1 MTRFRA
7 LRLKSGLSQT
17 EFRQQYNERYNRTYT
32 AAAISQIE
40 HGKRMPELG
49 ALRDFADFY
58 GVSVDYLLGQQADEQ
73 DEQDEQAEEAAEQQI
88 SAKLKNLVE
97 QLPKENQA
105 GMDDEVKENIG
116 ILRNLLHQSLIL
128 ARRVEK
134 DEKSWFRY

>member
-17 EFRQQYNERYNRTYT
+17 EFRRQYNERYNRSYT

-58 GVSVDYLLGQQADEQ
+58 GVSVDYLLGQQD
-73 DEQDEQAEEAAEQQI
+73 DDKLEELAGRQI
-88 SAKLKNLVE
+88 SARLKNLVE

>member
-17 EFRQQYNERYNRTYT
+17 EFRQQYNERYNRSYT

-58 GVSVDYLLGQQADEQ
+58 GVSVDYLLGQKG
-73 DEQDEQAEEAAEQQI
+73 DEQDEQAEEAAGRQI

>member
-17 EFRQQYNERYNRTYT
+17 EFRRQYNERYNRSYT

-73 DEQDEQAEEAAEQQI
+73 DEQAGEVADQQI

-97 QLPKENQA
+97 QLPKENKA
-105 GMDDEVKENIG
+105 DMDDEVKENIE
-116 ILRNLLHQSLIL
+116 ILRSLLHQSLIF

>member
-1 MTRFRA
+1 MTRFSA
-7 LRLKSGLSQT
+7 LRPQMGLSQT
-17 EFRQQYNERYNRTYT
+17 EFRRQYNERYNRSYT

-58 GVSVDYLLGQQADEQ
+58 GVSVDYLLGQKGD
-73 DEQDEQAEEAAEQQI
+73 DKLEEPAGRQI
-88 SAKLKNLVE
+88 SARLKNLVE
-97 QLPKENQA
+97 QLPKENQPD
-105 GMDDEVKENIG
+105 MDDEVKENIG

>member
-17 EFRQQYNERYNRTYT
+17 EFRRQYNERYNRSYT

-58 GVSVDYLLGQQADEQ
+58 GVSVDYLLGQQD
-73 DEQDEQAEEAAEQQI
+73 DDKLEEPAGRQI

-97 QLPKENQA
+97 QLPKENQPD
-105 GMDDEVKENIG
+105 MDDEVKENIG
-116 ILRNLLHQSLIL
+116 ILRSLLHQSMIL

>member
-17 EFRQQYNERYNRTYT
+17 EFRRQYNERYNRSYT

-58 GVSVDYLLGQQADEQ
+58 GVSVDYLLGQQD
-73 DEQDEQAEEAAEQQI
+73 DDKLEEPAGQQI
-88 SAKLKNLVE
+88 SARLKNLVE
-97 QLPKENQA
+97 QLPKENQPD
-105 GMDDEVKENIG
+105 MDDEVKENIG

-128 ARRVEK
+128 ARRVER

>member
-17 EFRQQYNERYNRTYT
+17 EFRRQYNERYNRSYT

-58 GVSVDYLLGQQADEQ
+58 GVSVDYLLGQQD
-73 DEQDEQAEEAAEQQI
+73 DDKLEEPAGRQI
-88 SAKLKNLVE
+88 SARLKNLVE

>member
-17 EFRQQYNERYNRTYT
+17 EFRQQYNERYNRSYT

-40 HGKRMPELG
+40 HGKRMSELG

-58 GVSVDYLLGQQADEQ
+58 GVSVDYLLGQQD
-73 DEQDEQAEEAAEQQI
+73 DDKLEEPAGQQI
-88 SAKLKNLVE
+88 SARLKNLVE
-97 QLPKENQA
+97 QLPKENQPD
-105 GMDDEVKENIG
+105 MDDEVKENIG

>member
-17 EFRQQYNERYNRTYT
+17 EFRQQYNERYNRSYT

-58 GVSVDYLLGQQADEQ
+58 GVSVDYLLGQKG
-73 DEQDEQAEEAAEQQI
+73 DEQAEEAAGRQI

-97 QLPKENQA
+97 QLPKENQPD
-105 GMDDEVKENIG
+105 MDDEVKENIG

>member
-17 EFRQQYNERYNRTYT
+17 EFRQQYNERYNRSYT

-58 GVSVDYLLGQQADEQ
+58 GVSVDYLLGQQD
-73 DEQDEQAEEAAEQQI
+73 DDKLEEPAGRQI
-88 SAKLKNLVE
+88 SARLKNLVE
-97 QLPKENQA
+97 QLPKENQPD
-105 GMDDEVKENIG
+105 MDDEVKENIG
-116 ILRNLLHQSLIL
+116 ILRSLLHQSLIL
-128 ARRVEK
+128 ARRVER

>member
-17 EFRQQYNERYNRTYT
+17 EFRRQYNERYNRSYI

-58 GVSVDYLLGQQADEQ
+58 GVSVDYLLGQQD
-73 DEQDEQAEEAAEQQI
+73 DDKLEEPAGRQI
-88 SAKLKNLVE
+88 SARLKNLVE

-116 ILRNLLHQSLIL
+116 ILRSLLHQSLIL

>member
-17 EFRQQYNERYNRTYT
+17 EFRRQYNERYNRSYT

-58 GVSVDYLLGQQADEQ
+58 GVSVDYLLGHQ
-73 DEQDEQAEEAAEQQI
+73 DDDKLEEPAGRQI
-88 SAKLKNLVE
+88 SARLKNLVE

-105 GMDDEVKENIG
+105 GMDDEVNENIG

-128 ARRVEK
+128 ARRVER
-134 DEKSWFRY
+134 D

>member
-7 LRLKSGLSQT
+7 LRLKRGLNQT
-17 EFRQQYNERYNRTYT
+17 EFRRQYNERYNRSYT

-58 GVSVDYLLGQQADEQ
+58 GVSVDYLLGQQDDDKIGDGADRK
-73 DEQDEQAEEAAEQQI
+73 I
-88 SAKLKNLVE
+88 SVKLKNLVE

-105 GMDDEVKENIG
+105 DMDDEVKENIG
-116 ILRNLLHQSLIL
+116 ILRSLLHQSLIL

-134 DEKSWFRY
+134 AEKSWFRY

>member
-17 EFRQQYNERYNRTYT
+17 EFRQQYNERYNRSYT

-58 GVSVDYLLGQQADEQ
+58 GVSVDYLLGHQ
-73 DEQDEQAEEAAEQQI
+73 DDDKLEEPAGRQI
-88 SAKLKNLVE
+88 SARLKNLVE

-116 ILRNLLHQSLIL
+116 ILRYLLHQSLIL
-128 ARRVEK
+128 ARRVER

>member
-17 EFRQQYNERYNRTYT
+17 EFRQQYNERYNRSYT

-58 GVSVDYLLGQQADEQ
+58 GVSVDYLLGHQ
-73 DEQDEQAEEAAEQQI
+73 DDDKLEEPAGRQI
-88 SAKLKNLVE
+88 SARLKNLVE

-105 GMDDEVKENIG
+105 GMDDEVKENIE
-116 ILRNLLHQSLIL
+116 ILRSLLHQSLIL

>member
-17 EFRQQYNERYNRTYT
+17 EFRQQYNERYNRSYT

-73 DEQDEQAEEAAEQQI
+73 DEQAEEAAGQQI

-105 GMDDEVKENIG
+105 GMDDEVKENIE
-116 ILRNLLHQSLIL
+116 ILRSLLHQSLIL

>member
-17 EFRQQYNERYNRTYT
+17 EFRRQYNERYNRSYT
-32 AAAISQIE
+32 AAPISQIE

-58 GVSVDYLLGQQADEQ
+58 GVSVDYLLGQQD
-73 DEQDEQAEEAAEQQI
+73 DDKLEEPAGRQI
-88 SAKLKNLVE
+88 SARLKNLVE
-97 QLPKENQA
+97 QLPKENQPD
-105 GMDDEVKENIG
+105 MDDEVKENIG

>member
-17 EFRQQYNERYNRTYT
+17 EFRRQYNERYNRSYT

-58 GVSVDYLLGQQADEQ
+58 GVSVDYLLGQQD
-73 DEQDEQAEEAAEQQI
+73 DDKLEEPAGQQI
-88 SAKLKNLVE
+88 SARLKNLVE

>member
-17 EFRQQYNERYNRTYT
+17 EFRQQYNERYNRSYT

-58 GVSVDYLLGQQADEQ
+58 GVSVDYLLGQQD
-73 DEQDEQAEEAAEQQI
+73 DDKLEESAGQQI

-97 QLPKENQA
+97 QLPKENQPD
-105 GMDDEVKENIG
+105 MDDEVKENIG
-116 ILRNLLHQSLIL
+116 ILRSLLHQSLIL

>member
-17 EFRQQYNERYNRTYT
+17 EFRRQYNERYNRSYT

-58 GVSVDYLLGQQADEQ
+58 GVSVDYLLGQQD
-73 DEQDEQAEEAAEQQI
+73 DDKLEEPAGQQI
-88 SAKLKNLVE
+88 SARLKNLVE

-128 ARRVEK
+128 ARRVER

>member
-17 EFRQQYNERYNRTYT
+17 EFRQQYNERYNRSYT

-58 GVSVDYLLGQQADEQ
+58 GVSVDYLLGQQD
-73 DEQDEQAEEAAEQQI
+73 DDKLEEPAGRQI

-128 ARRVEK
+128 ARRVER

>member
-17 EFRQQYNERYNRTYT
+17 EFRQQYNERYNRSYT

-58 GVSVDYLLGQQADEQ
+58 GVSVDYLLGQQD
-73 DEQDEQAEEAAEQQI
+73 DDKLEEPAGRQI
-88 SAKLKNLVE
+88 SARLKNLVE
-97 QLPKENQA
+97 QLP
-105 GMDDEVKENIG
+105 KENIG

-128 ARRVEK
+128 ARRVER

>member
-17 EFRQQYNERYNRTYT
+17 EFRRQYNERYNRSYT

-58 GVSVDYLLGQQADEQ
+58 GVSVDYLLGQQD
-73 DEQDEQAEEAAEQQI
+73 DDKLEEPAGRQI
-88 SAKLKNLVE
+88 SARLKNLVE

-116 ILRNLLHQSLIL
+116 ILRSLLHQSLIL

>member
-17 EFRQQYNERYNRTYT
+17 EFRQQYNERYNRSYT

-58 GVSVDYLLGQQADEQ
+58 GVSVDYLLGQQD
-73 DEQDEQAEEAAEQQI
+73 DDKLEEPAGRQI

>member
-17 EFRQQYNERYNRTYT
+17 EFRQQYNERYNRSYT

-58 GVSVDYLLGQQADEQ
+58 GVSVDYLLGHQ
-73 DEQDEQAEEAAEQQI
+73 DDDKLEEPAGRQI
-88 SAKLKNLVE
+88 SARLKNLVE
-97 QLPKENQA
+97 QLPKENQPD
-105 GMDDEVKENIG
+105 MDDEVKENIG

>member
-17 EFRQQYNERYNRTYT
+17 EFRQQYNERYNRSYT

-58 GVSVDYLLGQQADEQ
+58 GVSVDYLLGQQD
-73 DEQDEQAEEAAEQQI
+73 DDKLEEPAGRQI

-97 QLPKENQA
+97 QLPKENQPD
-105 GMDDEVKENIG
+105 MDDEVKENIG

-128 ARRVEK
+128 ARRVER

>member
-17 EFRQQYNERYNRTYT
+17 EFRQQYNERYNRSYT

-58 GVSVDYLLGQQADEQ
+58 GVSVDYLLGQKG
-73 DEQDEQAEEAAEQQI
+73 DEQDEQAEEAAGRQI
-88 SAKLKNLVE
+88 SAKLK
-97 QLPKENQA
+97 
-105 GMDDEVKENIG
+105 
-116 ILRNLLHQSLIL
+116 ILLNSC
-128 ARRVEK
+128 RRK
-134 DEKSWFRY
+134 ISQIWMMR

>member
-17 EFRQQYNERYNRTYT
+17 EFRRQYNERYNRSYT

-58 GVSVDYLLGQQADEQ
+58 GVSVDYLLGQQD
-73 DEQDEQAEEAAEQQI
+73 DDKLEEPAGRQI

-97 QLPKENQA
+97 QLPKENQPD
-105 GMDDEVKENIG
+105 MDDEVKENIG

-128 ARRVEK
+128 ARRVER

>member
-73 DEQDEQAEEAAEQQI
+73 DEQDEEAAGQQI

>member
-17 EFRQQYNERYNRTYT
+17 EFRRQYNERYNRSYT

-58 GVSVDYLLGQQADEQ
+58 GVSVDYLLGQQD
-73 DEQDEQAEEAAEQQI
+73 DDKLEEPAGRQI

-116 ILRNLLHQSLIL
+116 ILRSLLHQSLIL

>member
-17 EFRQQYNERYNRTYT
+17 EFRQQYNERYNRSYT

-58 GVSVDYLLGQQADEQ
+58 GVSVDYLLGQQD
-73 DEQDEQAEEAAEQQI
+73 DDKLEEPAGRQI

-97 QLPKENQA
+97 QLPKENQPD
-105 GMDDEVKENIG
+105 MDDEVKENIG